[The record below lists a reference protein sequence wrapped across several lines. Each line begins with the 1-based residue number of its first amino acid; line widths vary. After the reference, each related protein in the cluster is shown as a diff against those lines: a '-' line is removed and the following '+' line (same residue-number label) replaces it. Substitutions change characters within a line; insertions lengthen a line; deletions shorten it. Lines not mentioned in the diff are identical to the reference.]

1 MLPNTHH
8 DRETSPQALDR
19 RRFLA
24 SAGSAGVLAAASV
37 AFGGADEKP
46 KAADRTII
54 DCHVHLKHGDAART
68 EWSGDQIVEMM
79 DAAGIDRAVVF
90 AMSTTTARSIEMA
103 KAAVA
108 RHPARLIPFL
118 YALPSYERPVLKEI
132 EDAISKDSFR
142 GIKIHAGEC
151 TLAEYIIDPVLRL
164 AGSFPVPC
172 LIDCAG
178 NSSAAARLAESFPD
192 TPLIYA
198 HMGRYLTT
206 DAQLVEQFIKVAERF
221 PNVFLDLSA
230 VALLYK
236 IEEAAGRLG
245 VRRLVWGTD
254 GPYKN
259 PDVVAYARTELDK
272 IRQLK
277 LSDQDKQLIL
287 GGNIARLL
295 KM

>member
-1 MLPNTHH
+1 M
-8 DRETSPQALDR
+8 
-19 RRFLA
+19 
-24 SAGSAGVLAAASV
+24 
-37 AFGGADEKP
+37 
-46 KAADRTII
+46 
-54 DCHVHLKHGDAART
+54 
-68 EWSGDQIVEMM
+68 
-79 DAAGIDRAVVF
+79 
-90 AMSTTTARSIEMA
+90 
-103 KAAVA
+103 
-108 RHPARLIPFL
+108 
-118 YALPSYERPVLKEI
+118 
-132 EDAISKDSFR
+132 
-142 GIKIHAGEC
+142 
-151 TLAEYIIDPVLRL
+151 
-164 AGSFPVPC
+164 
-172 LIDCAG
+172 
-178 NSSAAARLAESFPD
+178 
-192 TPLIYA
+192 
-198 HMGRYLTT
+198 TT

-295 KM
+295 KL